1 MTYTTA
7 PKVDDRHNVTLLVT
21 KVNYS
26 WQTMTELFPHVA
38 NKLARR

>member
-21 KVNYS
+21 KVFMAA
-26 WQTMTELFPHVA
+26 MTEF
-38 NKLARR
+38 R